1 MVRRAG
7 WPAERRF
14 YTFLSLAI
22 FAAVYLGFARTFF
35 LRPWFTEYAATR
47 APPEPFFYLH
57 GAVFAAWFVLLV
69 VQPALVGA
77 GRTDLHR
84 ALGRIGAAVS
94 AAVVVTGVA
103 GALIAARRPGGFMGI
118 PVPPAEFLLVPLTDL
133 TLFAVF
139 VSLAIVRRGDAQSHK
154 RLMIVGSLCLLDA
167 AIARWPIVVDLGNP
181 LVFFALTDLFLIPLV
196 IWDLRTRG
204 RLHPVTL
211 WAGLLLVVSQPLRLW
226 LSGTEAWL
234 GLVSRIL

>member
-1 MVRRAG
+1 VA
-7 WPAERRF
+7 
-14 YTFLSLAI
+14 
-22 FAAVYLGFARTFF
+22 
-35 LRPWFTEYAATR
+35 
-47 APPEPFFYLH
+47 
-57 GAVFAAWFVLLV
+57 
-69 VQPALVGA
+69 
-77 GRTDLHR
+77 
-84 ALGRIGAAVS
+84 